1 MPINLSL
8 LARIARGERSFRP
21 PPAPEPEEEGA
32 FHQLV
37 ADARRLAAAGYIPAI
52 RRSGEWAIPSEAAL
66 DVEAPGITPAGIAKL
81 RESGMLAPDV
91 ADAAR
96 RRSSGDA

>member
-37 ADARRLAAAGYIPAI
+37 ADARHLAAAGYIPAI
-52 RRSGEWAIPSEAAL
+52 RRSGEWAIAPEATL
-66 DVEAPGITPAGIAKL
+66 DVPAPGITPAGIAKL
-81 RESGMLAPDV
+81 RDARLLAAELGDSV
-91 ADAAR
+91 R
-96 RRSSGDA
+96 RRGRDDA